1 MRKPRDFDS
10 ELKALQDKAGQLQKR
25 KLAQL
30 GELVIACHADVLQVE
45 ELAGAL
51 LAAAD
56 AKDAS
61 TKRGWRERGEAFFR
75 KSSRAADAVP
85 GRDTGDQKNEG
96 GDPSS

>member
-25 KLAQL
+25 KLTQL
-30 GELVIACHADVLQVE
+30 GELVIACRADALPVE

-51 LAAAD
+51 LVAAD
-56 AKDAS
+56 ARDAA

-75 KSSRAADAVP
+75 KSARAAAAS
-85 GRDTGDQKNEG
+85 GGGENDQTKQG
-96 GDPSS
+96 SDPSS

>member
-25 KLAQL
+25 KLTQL
-30 GELVIACHADVLQVE
+30 GELIIACHADVLPVE

-56 AKDAS
+56 AKDAAI
-61 TKRGWRERGEAFFR
+61 KRGWRERGEAFFR
-75 KSSRAADAVP
+75 KSPRAADDAS
-85 GRDTGDQKNEG
+85 GRGANDQKNVG
-96 GDPSS
+96 GDPSA